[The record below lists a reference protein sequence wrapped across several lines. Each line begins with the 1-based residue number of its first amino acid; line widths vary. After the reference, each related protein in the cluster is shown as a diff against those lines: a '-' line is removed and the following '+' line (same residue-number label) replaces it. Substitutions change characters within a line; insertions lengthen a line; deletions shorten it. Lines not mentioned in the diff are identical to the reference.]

1 MQTISDVPTINWD
14 KDIQPEI
21 QQLLDARPV
30 SAQEKKEWLMKKN
43 HLWEKLSEEGG
54 WRYIRMTCNTQS
66 EFHKNQY
73 LDFIRNIEP
82 RMTEAEAELKKKY
95 ISFPEPEECLLEGS
109 SVFVQLMKK
118 SVELFRKENIPL
130 QTELQELS
138 QQFSE
143 ISGNQSAA
151 WEGKTLPLQA
161 ISVYLKNIRRD
172 VRKKAWEIIQ
182 IRKKEDE
189 DALNRLLTRMI
200 ELRNKVALNSGYKNY
215 RDYRHEELGRL
226 DYNVGDVLRFH
237 QSVEEAV
244 VPLMRKAEEKRV
256 AKMGLTKDYR
266 PWDTQAPEDSKELP
280 VPFSSPEDLL
290 EKTIRCFKNLDPYFA
305 EVMIILKK
313 ENRLDL
319 GSRIGKAPGG
329 YQYPLYQSRIP
340 FIFMNAAGT
349 LRDVTTLIHE
359 GGHAVHTFLSNSLP
373 LIEQISV
380 PSEMAELASM
390 STELLTMDY
399 WDIFYPDE
407 DDLKKAQ
414 KEFLRDILTTLPWIA
429 TIDAFQHF
437 LYLHPHHSVQERYQ
451 YWTDLHKRFGNTLT
465 DYSGLEHYRNIR
477 WQSQLHIFEVPFYY
491 IEYGIAQ
498 LGAIALRKNY
508 EKNKKKTLDQFKE
521 ALSYGYTKPLPELY
535 RIAGIRFDFS
545 KSYIEDLMGFLY
557 EKYDALD

>member
-1 MQTISDVPTINWD
+1 
-14 KDIQPEI
+14 
-21 QQLLDARPV
+21 
-30 SAQEKKEWLMKKN
+30 
-43 HLWEKLSEEGG
+43 
-54 WRYIRMTCNTQS
+54 
-66 EFHKNQY
+66 
-73 LDFIRNIEP
+73 
-82 RMTEAEAELKKKY
+82 
-95 ISFPEPEECLLEGS
+95 
-109 SVFVQLMKK
+109 
-118 SVELFRKENIPL
+118 
-130 QTELQELS
+130 
-138 QQFSE
+138 
-143 ISGNQSAA
+143 
-151 WEGKTLPLQA
+151 
-161 ISVYLKNIRRD
+161 
-172 VRKKAWEIIQ
+172 
-182 IRKKEDE
+182 
-189 DALNRLLTRMI
+189 
-200 ELRNKVALNSGYKNY
+200 
-215 RDYRHEELGRL
+215 
-226 DYNVGDVLRFH
+226 
-237 QSVEEAV
+237 
-244 VPLMRKAEEKRV
+244 MRKAEEKRV